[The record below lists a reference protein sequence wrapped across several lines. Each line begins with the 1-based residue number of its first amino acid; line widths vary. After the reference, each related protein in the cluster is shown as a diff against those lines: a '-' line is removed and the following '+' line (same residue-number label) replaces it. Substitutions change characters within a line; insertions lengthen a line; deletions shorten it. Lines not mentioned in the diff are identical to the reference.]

1 MYILFDIGGT
11 HFRCYIIK
19 RNLDIVYKHI
29 VKRSSNVLNQLCD
42 YLDYLFDIIEKT
54 DDLNIF
60 DINDIR
66 VSIAGIVDNYK
77 IYGCKNAG
85 LDDGTILIKS
95 YKSIKY
101 NKIIDIN
108 YINDADAYILG
119 EIHQNDILLKNN
131 NILGIIFGTGVG
143 CGLIMNGSLITNC
156 EIHKYLEPYMKENYL
171 GFNNIIK
178 VSKFLAN
185 EFSKFIEL
193 LNLDYLI
200 VNGYINNF
208 SLCKY
213 LILKYLS
220 HNKYYKTK
228 IIFSDSYLP
237 IVNGLI
243 TL

>member
-29 VKRSSNVLNQLCD
+29 VKRSSNVLNQLSD
-42 YLDYLFDIIEKT
+42 YLGYLFDLIEKT
-54 DDLNIF
+54 EDLNIL
-60 DINDIR
+60 DVNDIR

-85 LDDGTILIKS
+85 LEDGTQLIKY
-95 YKSIKY
+95 YKLIKY
-101 NKIIDIN
+101 NKTFDII

-119 EIHQNDILLKNN
+119 EIQQNDIIVKDN

-143 CGLIMNGSLITNC
+143 CGLIINGSLITNC

>member
-1 MYILFDIGGT
+1 MLF
-11 HFRCYIIK
+11 RSKY
-19 RNLDIVYKHI
+19 YK
-29 VKRSSNVLNQLCD
+29 L
-42 YLDYLFDIIEKT
+42 
-54 DDLNIF
+54 
-60 DINDIR
+60 
-66 VSIAGIVDNYK
+66 
-77 IYGCKNAG
+77 
-85 LDDGTILIKS
+85 
-95 YKSIKY
+95 IKY
-101 NKIIDIN
+101 NKTFDII

-119 EIHQNDILLKNN
+119 EIQQNEIIVKDN

-171 GFNNIIK
+171 DFDNMIK

-208 SLCKY
+208 SLCKC

-228 IIFSDSYLP
+228 IIFSESYLP